1 MQSSVRWL
9 RRLAASAFELL
20 SSNRDPQNE
29 LTSWQNWFIWSI
41 SLDLIGS
48 AGLIGLDL
56 LINYTGSS
64 NQTNQTNLLDE
75 INQIR
80 A

>member
-1 MQSSVRWL
+1 MAKLV
-9 RRLAASAFELL
+9 L
-20 SSNRDPQNE
+20 SGRSR
-29 LTSWQNWFIWSI
+29 
-41 SLDLIGS
+41 LIGS